1 MELSKLEISSAE
13 TSANFINRADLKN
26 GPISKN
32 EEIPDLL
39 EHLFQNIRPDVH
51 PKLTLEFQILG
62 DGGFGDESVEIQT
75 WKRVNHIL
83 IFYAVKQHYF

>member
-1 MELSKLEISSAE
+1 MKLSKLEISSAE
-13 TSANFINRADLKN
+13 TSTNFINRADLKKWTN
-26 GPISKN
+26 
-32 EEIPDLL
+32 
-39 EHLFQNIRPDVH
+39 FDVH